1 MDLEIE
7 PTQEITGK
15 IEPSPSKFSTQFA
28 TAVALLAKGKSVLNS
43 PLLAD
48 DTRSLIKAIDG
59 MGATIKRSKKR
70 WSIWGTGSPL
80 NPTGQVADSK
90 KSIVGLSLLTSLS
103 ALTSRV
109 MIVTGKSQVR
119 SIPVPSLLKALQE
132 LGMDVHSAKSDDTPP
147 LVIFESGIKGG
158 KITLPDDTDPQ
169 FLPAFLLITPL
180 TEEGTE
186 LKFRSEFKTWTTREA
201 VEIMKEG
208 GIDVTTTERRLK
220 VSPGQYEPLEITP
233 PLDAFSTFP
242 YALGAIL
249 TGSEFRISKVSKARN
264 VEEFTSLLEK
274 MGVKLKKTSR
284 SVWIKSDQE
293 IKSRRYSLG
302 EHPEVLPFA
311 AVLACTA
318 QGKTRIINIQKARH
332 MKSDRISAIVKG
344 LQKMGAQV
352 KDEGNELVLGGPA
365 DLKGAKVN
373 GHEDDAV
380 VAALAVAGLS
390 ADGKT
395 IVKNRAETLR
405 ESYPRF
411 VSNFQN
417 LGGNISYRS

>member
-15 IEPSPSKFSTQFA
+15 TRPSPSKFTTQFA
-28 TAVALLAKGKSVLNS
+28 TAVALLAEGKSVLNT

-59 MGATIKRSKKR
+59 MGATTKRSKKR
-70 WSIWGTGSPL
+70 WSIWGTGNPPH
-80 NPTGQVADSK
+80 PTGQVADSK

-103 ALTSRV
+103 ALASRV
-109 MIVTGKSQVR
+109 MVVTGKSQVR
-119 SIPVPSLLKALQE
+119 SIPVPSLLRVLQE
-132 LGMDVHSAKSDDTPP
+132 LGVDAHSTKSDDTPP
-147 LVIFESGIKGG
+147 LVVFESEIEGG
-158 KITLPDDTDPQ
+158 KIALPDDTDPR

-186 LKFRSEFKTWTTREA
+186 LKLRPKFKTGTTHEA
-201 VEIMKEG
+201 VEVMRKG
-208 GIDVTTTERRLK
+208 GIDVSITERRLK
-220 VSPGQYEPLEITP
+220 VTPGQYEPLEITP
-233 PLDAFSTFP
+233 PLDAFSTLP

-249 TGSEFRISKVSKARN
+249 TGSELRISKVSKSEN
-264 VEEFTSLLEK
+264 VEKFTSLLEK
-274 MGVKLKKTSR
+274 MGVELKKTSR
-284 SVWIKSDQE
+284 SVWIKPDQE
-293 IKSRRYSLG
+293 ITSRRYSLE

-311 AVLACTA
+311 AVLACAA
-318 QGKTRIINIQKARH
+318 QGTTRIINIQKARH
-332 MKSDRISAIVKG
+332 MKSDQISAMVKG
-344 LQKMGAQV
+344 LRKMGAQI
-352 KDEGNELVLGGPA
+352 KDEGDEVVLDGPA
-365 DLKGAKVN
+365 DLKGAEVD
-373 GHEDDAV
+373 GREDDAV
-380 VAALAVAGLS
+380 VAALAVAGFA

-411 VSNFQN
+411 VSNFQS